1 MRNIA
6 KTRITRTSESAC
18 ALPEE
23 VTTMPSPIAVAVP
36 YTGPSSDRKD
46 SFTEQLI
53 SMRSISFVIAEGCR
67 TKEPYQASAGFM
79 HSLRLLYELFIAIG
93 MKSEDAVKHGGGSA
107 MSTLI
112 LGLLTLSAIPFLVFC
127 LWGFHGSSGRRVIG
141 ATLLSPM
148 PLSLNAPPGET
159 VNQANVGPTAI
170 AKHKQQTALVS
181 PDMHVT
187 ALSAWIR
194 AVPED
199 LHVPL
204 GSVHIIVFDT
214 PYRMN

>member
-6 KTRITRTSESAC
+6 KTRITRTSESAY

-23 VTTMPSPIAVAVP
+23 VTTMPGPIAVAVP
-36 YTGPSSDRKD
+36 YTGPSGDRKD

-53 SMRSISFVIAEGCR
+53 SMRSISFVITAGCPHE
-67 TKEPYQASAGFM
+67 EPWRPSAGFT
-79 HSLRLLYELFIAIG
+79 HSLRLPYALFIAIS
-93 MKSEDAVKHGGGSA
+93 MKSEDTVKHGGGSA

-112 LGLLTLSAIPFLVFC
+112 LGLLTLPAIPFLLFC
-127 LWGFHGSSGRRVIG
+127 LWGFHRSPGRRVIS

-148 PLSLNAPPGET
+148 PRSPNTQPGET
-159 VNQANVGPTAI
+159 VNQPNVGPAAM
-170 AKHKQQTALVS
+170 AKYKQQPAFFIPNMQL
-181 PDMHVT
+181 T
-187 ALSAWIR
+187 ALSTRNR

-199 LHVPL
+199 IHVPT
-204 GSVHIIVFDT
+204 SSMHIIVFDT